1 MILIIQCVHSEPMH
15 VQLRLVVMLVL
26 SSHPDDGLIA
36 MCGLLCSSWI
46 QMNRG
51 TSRRSMVNPGGDTSQ
66 RSVVY
71 SNINQV

>member
-1 MILIIQCVHSEPMH
+1 
-15 VQLRLVVMLVL
+15 MLVL

-71 SNINQV
+71 SNKLTARPAHACATLHPLISPNLL